1 MFSTSGTILFK
12 QEKLGCPNLAC
23 QSMGFAVEE
32 YEEMALIAKEL
43 LSSKILLTI
52 LPDNWKLLLNST
64 LKESSFL
71 EKEAV

>member
-1 MFSTSGTILFK
+1 
-12 QEKLGCPNLAC
+12 
-23 QSMGFAVEE
+23 MGFAVEE